1 MFGNLIA
8 IPLVDRLPNHNDV
21 TDHDDG
27 FDEDVDGGEEAD
39 LHLLTGW
46 AGNSHWFSA
55 PFYS

>member
-8 IPLVDRLPNHNDV
+8 IPLVDRLANHNDV
-21 TDHDDG
+21 TDQ
-27 FDEDVDGGEEAD
+27 DEDGVDGGEEAD